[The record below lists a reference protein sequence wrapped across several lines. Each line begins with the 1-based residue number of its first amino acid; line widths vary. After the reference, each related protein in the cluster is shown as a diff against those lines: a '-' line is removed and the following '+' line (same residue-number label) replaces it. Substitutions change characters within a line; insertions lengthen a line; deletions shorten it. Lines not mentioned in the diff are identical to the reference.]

1 MKCPKCG
8 YLGFKHVERCP
19 NCGYDFSFSSS
30 PALLDL
36 SIRSSS
42 HNTPRPLA
50 DLALVDAGLSLS
62 SPEPKPGA
70 TAELEPAQVIA
81 APAPAPTPELPLFG
95 SSGTDDVPL
104 ITRVSPPRT
113 PLAVRRATPEVP
125 KLRRESRTPPSLDF
139 PTDLDAKTASSSPTP
154 AVKRAV
160 TDQNRVPESAAPA
173 DTPAALSAR
182 VLAAFIDVLLLTAI
196 DVAVVYFTMQI
207 VGVAFSEL
215 TIVPKAPLIAFLI
228 VQNISYFVLFTAG
241 GQTMGQMALGIKV
254 ISDEAGASPDLS
266 HAVVRTIVWTVLA
279 VPAGLGLATALFSQ
293 DRRGLHDRCSGTRVV
308 RAGA

>member
-19 NCGYDFSFSSS
+19 NCGYDFSLSSS

-42 HNTPRPLA
+42 QNTPRPLA

-62 SPEPKPGA
+62 SPEPKPEA
-70 TAELEPAQVIA
+70 AAEIGSVQISQ
-81 APAPAPTPELPLFG
+81 APAPTPELPLFG
-95 SSGTDDVPL
+95 SPGMDDAPL
-104 ITRVSPPRT
+104 ITRASPPRM

-125 KLRRESRTPPSLDF
+125 KLRRDSRTPSSLDF
-139 PTDLDAKTASSSPTP
+139 ADLDAKMASSLPTP
-154 AVKRAV
+154 PARRAV
-160 TDQNRVPESAAPA
+160 TYAQRAPELATMPA
-173 DTPAALSAR
+173 GTPAAVSAR
-182 VLAAFIDVLLLTAI
+182 VLAVLIDVVLLTAI

-207 VGVAFSEL
+207 VGVTFGEFAL
-215 TIVPKAPLIAFLI
+215 VPKVPLIAFLI

-254 ISDEAGASPDLS
+254 ISDDAGVSPDFA
-266 HAVVRTIVWTVLA
+266 HAIVRTVVWTVLA

-293 DRRGLHDRCSGTRVV
+293 DRRGLHDRFSGTRVV